1 MSMCPGPG
9 SLPGVPPASSQV
21 LVWPWPSQ
29 NMQTCLHL
37 GATTLAVPSAHAVP
51 YRSGFSPPK
60 CVLDHPRLGDSFLR
74 TTGEG
79 RLYPVCPAWV
89 TFTLI
94 VTHQSTRR
102 SAGAHW
108 HVRSIRH
115 DPSVSFR
122 LYPQGPKQCLHITA
136 AQPTALKQM
145 NKAHDN
151 PVRQIPTV
159 CPFHRCRH

>member
-79 RLYPVCPAWV
+79 RLYP
-89 TFTLI
+89 L
-94 VTHQSTRR
+94 
-102 SAGAHW
+102 SAPPGLHSLSLSRISRQGA
-108 HVRSIRH
+108 
-115 DPSVSFR
+115 R
-122 LYPQGPKQCLHITA
+122 LEHTG
-136 AQPTALKQM
+136 M
-145 NKAHDN
+145 
-151 PVRQIPTV
+151 
-159 CPFHRCRH
+159 